1 MATLDVIQKSQIYHT
16 LSELNTAFAAIVGH
30 CDTLQR
36 TGLFKSKAAKLF
48 SSFTQELQAEMNQEF
63 LEDLH
68 QLELDDW
75 SRHGKVRQKW
85 EKYLGDPDDVFIHA
99 EERRKRTGQTTQ
111 ETLADGKHSNQTT
124 RREKAGC
131 LLP

>member
-1 MATLDVIQKSQIYHT
+1 MATIDVTQKSRIYHT

-30 CDTLQR
+30 CDTLQQ

-48 SSFTQELQAEMNQEF
+48 SSFTQELQAEINQEF

-75 SRHGKVRQKW
+75 GRHGKARQKW
-85 EKYLGDPDDVFIHA
+85 EKYLRDPDDVFIHA
-99 EERRKRTGQTTQ
+99 EERRK
-111 ETLADGKHSNQTT
+111 ELAKQ
-124 RREKAGC
+124 RKKY
-131 LLP
+131 

>member
-1 MATLDVIQKSQIYHT
+1 
-16 LSELNTAFAAIVGH
+16 
-30 CDTLQR
+30 LQQ

-48 SSFTQELQAEMNQEF
+48 SSFTQELQAEINQEF

-75 SRHGKVRQKW
+75 SRHGKVRAKW

-99 EERRKRTGQTTQ
+99 EERRK
-111 ETLADGKHSNQTT
+111 ELAKQ
-124 RREKAGC
+124 RKKQ
-131 LLP
+131 

>member
-1 MATLDVIQKSQIYHT
+1 MATIDVTQKSQIYHT

-30 CDTLQR
+30 CDTLQQ

-48 SSFTQELQAEMNQEF
+48 SSFTQELQAEINQEF
-63 LEDLH
+63 VEDLH

-75 SRHGKVRQKW
+75 SRHGKVRAKW

-99 EERRKRTGQTTQ
+99 EERRK
-111 ETLADGKHSNQTT
+111 ELAKQRKKH
-124 RREKAGC
+124 
-131 LLP
+131 

>member
-1 MATLDVIQKSQIYHT
+1 MATIDVTQKSFIYHT
-16 LSELNTAFAAIVGH
+16 LSELNTAFAAIVAH
-30 CDTLQR
+30 CETLQQ

-75 SRHGKVRQKW
+75 NRYGKVREKW
-85 EKYLGDPDDVFIHA
+85 EKHLRDPDDVFIHA
-99 EERRKRTGQTTQ
+99 EERRK
-111 ETLADGKHSNQTT
+111 ELAKQRKKH
-124 RREKAGC
+124 
-131 LLP
+131 